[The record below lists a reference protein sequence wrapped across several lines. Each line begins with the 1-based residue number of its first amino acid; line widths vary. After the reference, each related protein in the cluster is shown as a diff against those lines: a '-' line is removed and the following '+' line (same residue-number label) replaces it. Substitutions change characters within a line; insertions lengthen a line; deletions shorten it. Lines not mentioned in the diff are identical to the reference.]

1 MTQHLLFAV
10 SQLAFGPSKYA
21 DAAVNLIYWLILFA
35 SVYGGAIKIG
45 VGRFAAFFAI
55 VFIAVCPLVVVLSR
69 QPLLDFGNLALL
81 SAAFYCMMG
90 TTRHSTWREIVLLAL
105 ILAIAGT
112 AKQTSFL
119 WLAGFFV
126 WRLIALVFRKQFDA
140 NNFGKLFIMGL
151 PLAGA
156 LLLWLLPNSD
166 SLISWKNYY
175 YPQAA
180 KGNTFII
187 TLAEHLW
194 SYATFWPAIISPLL
208 LLLVVAGF
216 GYLVWAARQRLK
228 PLYELAFA
236 SALGLVTLSALSV
249 NRPEPRYEIPIVYL
263 LALVVAM
270 SYQAA
275 VDKDDRLG
283 KAFIAIAKLVTCLAI
298 VQYFVFSFVPY
309 PIPGSPAIAKFIEA
323 VIGRG
328 EAEPLDPAGYPTRG
342 DDAWGIDWLASSIKK
357 AGLPL
362 NRLNILSSTREVSV
376 HGLEVAALRR
386 KLTLEVSTFRRF
398 TLHGDVFE
406 YNDDQIPYYN
416 WYLLKTGEQGFALAD
431 KKSIDAYNEL
441 ENTIRTSGNFRLVGS
456 RSLPDKSRYDLYVA
470 IR

>member
-1 MTQHLLFAV
+1 M
-10 SQLAFGPSKYA
+10 
-21 DAAVNLIYWLILFA
+21 
-35 SVYGGAIKIG
+35 
-45 VGRFAAFFAI
+45 
-55 VFIAVCPLVVVLSR
+55 
-69 QPLLDFGNLALL
+69 
-81 SAAFYCMMG
+81 
-90 TTRHSTWREIVLLAL
+90 
-105 ILAIAGT
+105 
-112 AKQTSFL
+112 
-119 WLAGFFV
+119 
-126 WRLIALVFRKQFDA
+126 
-140 NNFGKLFIMGL
+140 
-151 PLAGA
+151 
-156 LLLWLLPNSD
+156 
-166 SLISWKNYY
+166 
-175 YPQAA
+175 
-180 KGNTFII
+180 
-187 TLAEHLW
+187 
-194 SYATFWPAIISPLL
+194 
-208 LLLVVAGF
+208 
-216 GYLVWAARQRLK
+216 
-228 PLYELAFA
+228 
-236 SALGLVTLSALSV
+236 
-249 NRPEPRYEIPIVYL
+249 
-263 LALVVAM
+263 
-270 SYQAA
+270 
-275 VDKDDRLG
+275 
-283 KAFIAIAKLVTCLAI
+283 
-298 VQYFVFSFVPY
+298 QYFVFSFVPY